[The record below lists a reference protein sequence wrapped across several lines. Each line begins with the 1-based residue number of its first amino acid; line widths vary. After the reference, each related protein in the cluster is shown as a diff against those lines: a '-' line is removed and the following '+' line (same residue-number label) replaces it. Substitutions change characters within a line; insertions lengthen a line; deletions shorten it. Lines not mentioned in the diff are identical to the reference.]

1 MTNKQ
6 GLKIFTLLM
15 TFFIVGITLCSCSSA
30 TGNNETQNQSSIFEV
45 VETTY
50 NYEIVY
56 NKATKV
62 MYAVSDG
69 VHNHGTFTLLVNPD
83 GTPMIYKGE

>member
-1 MTNKQ
+1 MKRI
-6 GLKIFTLLM
+6 LMFILVIFV
-15 TFFIVGITLCSCSSA
+15 ICVTLCACSS
-30 TGNNETQNQSSIFEV
+30 GNNETQNSSMFAV

-56 NKATKV
+56 NKSTKV

-69 VHNHGTFTLLVNPD
+69 SYNHGTFTLLVNAD

>member
-1 MTNKQ
+1 MKRM
-6 GLKIFTLLM
+6 LMLVLAIFV
-15 TFFIVGITLCSCSSA
+15 ICVTLCACSS
-30 TGNNETQNQSSIFEV
+30 GNNETQNSSMFAV

-69 VHNHGTFTLLVNPD
+69 SYNHGTFTLLVNAD